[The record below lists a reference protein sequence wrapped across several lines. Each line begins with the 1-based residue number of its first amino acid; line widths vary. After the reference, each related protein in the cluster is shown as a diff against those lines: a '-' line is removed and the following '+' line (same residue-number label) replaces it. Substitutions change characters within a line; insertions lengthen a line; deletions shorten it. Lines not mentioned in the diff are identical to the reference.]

1 MALSIIQWNA
11 HGLRGHKDQ
20 LKHFLFNTQNPPDI
34 ICVEETF
41 LKTQTPTPKIDG
53 YNLVRKD
60 SISNKR
66 GGLAI
71 YITVGLNFNVLDV
84 EEINNG
90 EIQGIE
96 ILTTNGH
103 LKIYNTY
110 LSPSHEFG
118 KEELQKIFISK
129 RALILGDFNAHNKL
143 WGSSQFNKR
152 GKILE
157 EILTEKSMVVLNTG
171 QTTFITSNQ
180 SKNKSVIDLCICSQD
195 IALNIKHTVTNYN
208 MGSDHFASIITVNE
222 EITIENNLSMKLWK
236 LNKANWKNYKEA
248 SNIALTNEIL
258 VKTNID
264 DKYNDIL
271 ECITDL
277 ANKSIPCK
285 NPNVKNNKKHKK
297 FKPLPYWNDK
307 CNEAIYKRNQYR
319 NKMKKTKELNDYID
333 YKKQEDIVKQTLKT
347 EAKSSWHDYCSG
359 MTDQT
364 KLGTVWNMAR
374 KMNGVAA
381 YTSIPTLN
389 NAGSLAESNRDK
401 ANMLAY
407 TYANTSNSQNYNE
420 NFLNHIKDSNLE
432 QNPKRIEDNCNIEI
446 ELMNETFNLNELKQA
461 VRSAKND
468 KSPGDDRIPYELL
481 KHLHKNALNILL
493 QFYNEIWANGNL
505 PSDWNHAIIL
515 PLLKP
520 NKDAAKPESYRP
532 ISLTATL
539 CKVMEKMVANRLQW
553 YLEKNNLITKNQSG
567 FRKHKSTMD
576 QIIKLQDTIL
586 KKLKNR
592 EDVLAIFIDFE
603 RAYDM
608 LHVPTLLRKMQKLG
622 INGNLANWVEKFLSG
637 RTFQVKVG
645 TEFSDKLV
653 QHNGTPQGSVIS
665 PLLFLIMINDI
676 PSGPEGVNMSLF
688 ADDSAVYIGHRKTKT
703 LIKKIQQSIDE
714 INNWCNQNGFKISL
728 AKTVGVLFTNKT
740 NLPVINIKIDKELI
754 KMESKAKFLGMIFDR
769 KLTWKYHID
778 YIIEKCKKRLN
789 LMRAVSG
796 YQWGASKKSLLAIY
810 KALIRSILDYGDV
823 AYSSACKSYLNKL
836 NTIQTEALRL
846 CCGTP
851 KGTAALALQ
860 NECGEMPLH
869 LRRTSNSIKMGIKII
884 ASEDHPCKVTFKPH
898 WTDIHKTPQNKNQSI
913 HFRTNEFI
921 SSLDTSFIGPC
932 FPQTPPWTNKKIE
945 IDISLKKQINKKVDN
960 PEFLKLMALQ
970 LISNYKL
977 ETHIYTDGSKMEN
990 AVAASFTIPSLGIDR
1005 KFRLCNSSSI
1015 YAAELTAIKEAV
1027 SWIIN
1032 SDDGG
1037 NCQYVVLSDSLSVL
1051 TSIKQNYSESRP
1063 NLFNE
1068 LMLLLNRLDVNKI
1081 KIVWIPSHVDLTG
1094 NENADRLAKEA
1105 LSLENISSTNYL
1117 EIQEIRPLI
1126 KDYIINKWQLE
1137 YNIENKGK
1145 LYKTICPI
1153 VSTNI
1158 KFCDPYRHKEV
1169 QINRL
1174 RIGVANTNKRLF
1186 QMGKH
1191 INGLCDTCQVM
1202 ESVEHLLLECKQ
1214 EDISTILRNQCVIYK
1229 SEFNLKTL
1237 LDVGCLQSAVYN
1249 IVKLIYK
1256 GKIL

>member
-1 MALSIIQWNA
+1 MALSILQWNA

-20 LKHFLFNTQNPPDI
+20 LKHFLTNTQNPPDV

-41 LKTQTPTPKIDG
+41 LKAQTPIPKIDG
-53 YNLVRKD
+53 YNLIRKD
-60 SISNKR
+60 CNTNER

-71 YITVGLNFNVLDV
+71 YIIVGLNFNVLDV
-84 EEINNG
+84 EEINNA

-96 ILTTNGH
+96 ILTINGH
-103 LKIYNTY
+103 LKIYNMY
-110 LSPSHEFG
+110 LSPSHEFC
-118 KEELQKIFISK
+118 KEDLQKMFVSK
-129 RALILGDFNAHNKL
+129 RAIIVGDFNAHNKL
-143 WGSSQFNKR
+143 WGSSQINKR
-152 GKILE
+152 GKIVE
-157 EILTEKSMVVLNTG
+157 EILTEKNMVVLNTG
-171 QTTFITSNQ
+171 QATYITSNQ

-195 IALNIKHTVTNYN
+195 IALNINHSVTNYN
-208 MGSDHFASIITVNE
+208 MGSDHFASKITVNE

-236 LNKANWKNYKEA
+236 LNKANWKNYKTA
-248 SNIALTNEIL
+248 SSITLTNEIL
-258 VKTNID
+258 VKTNVD

-271 ECITDL
+271 DCITDL

-307 CNEAIYKRNQYR
+307 CNDAIYKRNQFR
-319 NKMKKTKELNDYID
+319 NKMKKTKELNDYME
-333 YKKQEDIVKQTLKT
+333 YKKQEAIVKQTLKI
-347 EAKSSWHDYCSG
+347 EAKSNWHDYCSK

-381 YTSIPTLN
+381 YASIPTLN
-389 NAGSLAESNRDK
+389 NGGSLAESNQDK

-420 NFLNHIKDSNLE
+420 NFLNHIKDNNLE
-432 QNPKRIEDNCNIEI
+432 QNPKRIEDNYNIEI
-446 ELMNETFNLNELKQA
+446 EIMNEMFTLNELKQA
-461 VRSAKND
+461 IRSAKND

-481 KHLHKNALNILL
+481 KHLHKNALKTLL
-493 QFYNEIWANGNL
+493 QFYNELWTDGNL
-505 PSDWNHAIIL
+505 PSNWQHAIIL

-553 YLEKNNLITKNQSG
+553 YLEKNNIITKNQSG

-586 KKLKNR
+586 KKLKNK

-608 LHVPTLLRKMQKLG
+608 LHVPTLLLKMQKLG
-622 INGNLANWVEKFLSG
+622 IIGNLANWVEKFLSG

-645 TEFSDKLV
+645 MELSDKLI
-653 QHNGTPQGSVIS
+653 QQNGTPQGSVIS
-665 PLLFLIMINDI
+665 PLLFLLMINDI

-688 ADDSAVYIGHRKTKT
+688 ADDSAIYIGHRRTKT

-714 INNWCNQNGFKISL
+714 INNWCNQNGFKISI
-728 AKTVGVLFTNKT
+728 AKTVGVLFTNKKQI
-740 NLPVINIKIDKELI
+740 PIININIDKELI

-769 KLTWKYHID
+769 KLNWKYHID

-810 KALIRSILDYGDV
+810 KALIRSIIDYGDI

-851 KGTAALALQ
+851 KGTTALALQ

-884 ASEDHPCKVTFKPH
+884 GNEDHPCKVTFKPH
-898 WTDIHKTPQNKNQSI
+898 WTDIHKTPQNKNHSI

-932 FPQTPPWTNKKIE
+932 FPRTPPWTNNKIE
-945 IDISLKKQINKKVDN
+945 VDVSLKKQINKKIDN
-960 PEFLKLMALQ
+960 PEFLKLMAL
-970 LISNYKL
+970 
-977 ETHIYTDGSKMEN
+977 
-990 AVAASFTIPSLGIDR
+990 R
-1005 KFRLCNSSSI
+1005 
-1015 YAAELTAIKEAV
+1015 
-1027 SWIIN
+1027 
-1032 SDDGG
+1032 
-1037 NCQYVVLSDSLSVL
+1037 
-1051 TSIKQNYSESRP
+1051 SE
-1063 NLFNE
+1063 
-1068 LMLLLNRLDVNKI
+1068 
-1081 KIVWIPSHVDLTG
+1081 
-1094 NENADRLAKEA
+1094 
-1105 LSLENISSTNYL
+1105 
-1117 EIQEIRPLI
+1117 
-1126 KDYIINKWQLE
+1126 
-1137 YNIENKGK
+1137 
-1145 LYKTICPI
+1145 
-1153 VSTNI
+1153 
-1158 KFCDPYRHKEV
+1158 
-1169 QINRL
+1169 
-1174 RIGVANTNKRLF
+1174 
-1186 QMGKH
+1186 
-1191 INGLCDTCQVM
+1191 
-1202 ESVEHLLLECKQ
+1202 
-1214 EDISTILRNQCVIYK
+1214 
-1229 SEFNLKTL
+1229 
-1237 LDVGCLQSAVYN
+1237 
-1249 IVKLIYK
+1249 
-1256 GKIL
+1256 